1 MVEELAM
8 VSVLAGMGIYF
19 VKSTDLP
26 KDLKERSRILETENA
41 RNQNTQKSK
50 IYIPSISTESKTVA
64 KDEID
69 LTLKKIQE
77 ERILKDYLA
86 SIDNEISLLT
96 LKITSLEQEI
106 KDNNERNVII
116 QNEIDQ
122 NLKKLDELNK
132 KRLS

>member
-50 IYIPSISTESKTVA
+50 IYSPSISTESKTVA